1 MVCKQRRKNQLAF
14 ITSSI
19 FGDKIL
25 ILLHRFKG
33 QTDRYRL
40 FIDQLNVL

>member
-1 MVCKQRRKNQLAF
+1 MLCKQQGKNQLAF
-14 ITSSI
+14 ITLSM